1 MKVRTKFAVL
11 MLVVT
16 LVLSGVVYGQL
27 EMAKDRSV
35 SRMQEDVD
43 QTAAETAERI
53 DTEIQQ
59 EKNYVGFYASQP
71 EASNFNDTG
80 VYLRT
85 FLSQPNVFAAQVVA
99 ANGTVV
105 DFRGDIAPEVRE
117 ETIGEDLSD
126 RTYVE
131 RTARTGDI
139 YVTDPERVNGTD
151 QHIVVISA
159 PIFEDGE
166 IVGVLAAAL
175 PINEFTFLTMVE
187 PLETDAR
194 TVSVRADERTL
205 HASGASF
212 ADSVTSTATV
222 SSTGWTVRVSRD
234 RSALDA
240 RLREM
245 ALMQAASLALVLSL
259 VIGLAVWE
267 YNANIRQA
275 EKLLDGFRALR
286 NGDYDHE
293 PDLSSGEEWDQI
305 REGFDD
311 LGEALAARE
320 TELKEREQR
329 LQVFNRVLRH
339 NLRNDVTVVVN
350 YAEFVAEQAD
360 DPEVR
365 EAAEKIAARGW
376 DLVELG
382 EKAAS
387 IETAMEGENPRP
399 APVDVAAV
407 VEDVAASV
415 RQEHPDAEVSVEA
428 DDPSAKAIPA
438 LGVAVENVCE
448 NAVEH
453 NDSPDPE
460 VTISVERV
468 EADRGEAGRGW
479 VRIAVADDGPGIP
492 DHERAVLTEG
502 EETEL
507 EHGSGLGLWLVHWI
521 VERSGGRL
529 SFAENEPRGSVVRMD
544 LEPAADD

>member
-1 MKVRTKFAVL
+1 ML

-43 QTAAETAERI
+43 QTAVETAKRI

-71 EASNFNDTG
+71 DASNFDDTEE
-80 VYLRT
+80 YLRT
-85 FLSQPNVFAAQVVA
+85 FLSQPNVFAAQVIA
-99 ANGTVV
+99 ANGTVL
-105 DFRGDIAPEVRE
+105 DFRGDVSPEVRE
-117 ETIGEDLSD
+117 ETIGENRSD

-131 RTARTGDI
+131 RTSRTGEI

-151 QHIVVISA
+151 QHIVIISA

-187 PLETDAR
+187 PLETDAQ
-194 TVSVRADERTL
+194 TVSVHTDGQTL
-205 HASGASF
+205 DRSETAFSDA
-212 ADSVTSTATV
+212 VTSTATV
-222 SSTGWTVRVSRD
+222 SSTGWTVQVSRD

-245 ALMQAASLALVLSL
+245 AMMQAASLVLVLSL

-286 NGDYDHE
+286 NGSYDHI
-293 PDLSSGEEWDQI
+293 PDLSSGEEWNQI

-311 LGEALAARE
+311 LGDALAARE

-339 NLRNDVTVVVN
+339 NLRNDVTVIVN
-350 YAEFVAEQAD
+350 YAEFVAEQTD

-365 EAAEKIAARGW
+365 EAAEKIATRGW

-382 EKAAS
+382 EKAGS
-387 IETAMEGENPRP
+387 IENAMEGENPRP
-399 APVDVAAV
+399 APMDVTAV
-407 VEDVAASV
+407 VTDVAASI
-415 RQEHPDAEVSVEA
+415 RQEYPDADVSVEA
-428 DDPSAKAIPA
+428 EDERLAKAIPA

-448 NAVEH
+448 NAIEH

-460 VTISVERV
+460 VTVSVESV
-468 EADRGEAGRGW
+468 EDGRGVEDGREW

-492 DHERAVLTEG
+492 DHERTVLTEG
-502 EETEL
+502 EETAL
-507 EHGSGLGLWLVHWI
+507 EHGSGLGLWLIHWI

-529 SFAENEPRGSVVRMD
+529 SFTENEPRGSVVRMD
-544 LEPAADD
+544 LERPTDEGDD

>member
-1 MKVRTKFAVL
+1 VKVRTKFAVL

-43 QTAAETAERI
+43 QTAAETAEQI
-53 DTEIQQ
+53 HAEIQQ

-71 EASNFNDTG
+71 EANDFNQTG
-80 VYLRT
+80 QYLRQ
-85 FLSQPNVFAAQVVA
+85 FLSRPDVFAAQVIA
-99 ANGTVV
+99 ANGTVL
-105 DFRGDIAPEVRE
+105 DFRGDVDPEVRE
-117 ETIGEDLSD
+117 ATIGEDLSD

-131 RTARTGDI
+131 RTAETGEI

-151 QHIVVISA
+151 QHIVIISA

-175 PINEFTFLTMVE
+175 PIDQFTFLTMVK
-187 PLETDAR
+187 PLETDAQ
-194 TVSVRADERTL
+194 TVSVRANDQVL
-205 HASGASF
+205 HEPETAFVDAVS
-212 ADSVTSTATV
+212 STATV

-245 ALMQAASLALVLSL
+245 AILQAASLALVLSL
-259 VIGLAVWE
+259 VVGLAVWE

-275 EKLLDGFRALR
+275 EKLLDGFGALR
-286 NGDYDHE
+286 DGDYDHA

-311 LGEALAARE
+311 LADALAERE
-320 TELKEREQR
+320 TELREREQR

-339 NLRNDVTVVVN
+339 NLRNDMTVVVN
-350 YAEFVAEQAD
+350 YAEFVAEESD
-360 DPEVR
+360 DPAVV
-365 EAAEKIAARGW
+365 EAAEKITTRGW
-376 DLVELG
+376 DLVDLG
-382 EKAAS
+382 EKASS
-387 IETAMEGENPRP
+387 IETAMEGEDPRP
-399 APVDVAAV
+399 AARDVTAVVTDVAA
-407 VEDVAASV
+407 ELREEYPTAD
-415 RQEHPDAEVSVEA
+415 VSVEVG
-428 DDPSAKAIPA
+428 DGQHAKASPA

-453 NDSPDPE
+453 NDGSDPE
-460 VTISVERV
+460 VAISVENV
-468 EADRGEAGRGW
+468 ADDGDQW
-479 VRIAVADDGPGIP
+479 VRITVADDGPGIP
-492 DHERAVLTEG
+492 EYERTVLTEG
-502 EETEL
+502 EETAL
-507 EHGSGLGLWLVHWI
+507 EHGSGLGLWLVHWV

-529 SFAENEPRGSVVRMD
+529 SFDENEPRGSVVRMD
-544 LEPAADD
+544 LKPPDSD